1 MLDAIHMA
9 PSRRFIYCMGVALRP
24 ECLAGCGNRVKSN
37 VAKYCSLKCQKDD
50 QYRAFVRRWL
60 SGEVDGTTTGLDVPS
75 FHIRR
80 YFIEKYGERCQICGW
95 AERNPRTGR
104 IPIHLDH
111 IDGNARNNTE
121 SNLRYLC
128 PNHHAL
134 TETFGNCNKGNG
146 SPGRRARYLKS
157 SYEATGGSRAGGFQ

>member
-1 MLDAIHMA
+1 MRMA
-9 PSRRFIYCMGVALRP
+9 LARRHRSMRRAFRSA
-24 ECLAGCGNRVKSN
+24 CLAGCGNRVKSN
-37 VAKYCSLKCQKDD
+37 VAKYCSLKCQKDE

-75 FHIRR
+75 LNIRR
-80 YFIEKYGERCQICGW
+80 YMIEKCGERCQMCGW

-111 IDGNARNNTE
+111 IDGNARNNAE
-121 SNLRYLC
+121 RNLRLLC

-134 TETFGNCNKGNG
+134 TETFGNANMGNG
-146 SPGRRARYLKS
+146 RPGRRARYIRVSQAPAPFTFPL
-157 SYEATGGSRAGGFQ
+157 R